1 MRTTN
6 LDALSGRSLV
16 AGVVGAPV
24 RQSLSPL
31 IHNHWLA
38 ARGIDGVY
46 APFALS
52 SEPQR
57 FEAFIAGLRGGGVA
71 GLNVTLP
78 FKSRALAAADMAD
91 DAAQAAGAANVLLF
105 HANGRIDARNT
116 DGLGLLA
123 AFHDQAPQLSLQDA
137 AVVILGAGGAA
148 RGALGALLGAGV
160 GHICILNRSE
170 GRAQALADLF
180 GPKVAARPLAA
191 ADAAFA
197 SAQVLINASAA
208 GLEGQDPPVLPLERL
223 PAGAV
228 VMDMVYK
235 PLRTDLLR
243 QAERRGL
250 ATVDGLAMLI
260 GQARP
265 SFEAFFGQ
273 AAPADDEARTLALAH
288 LAAS

>member
-1 MRTTN
+1 VTSVH
-6 LDALSGRSLV
+6 LHSLSGRSLV

-24 RQSLSPL
+24 RQSLSPV

-38 ARGIDGVY
+38 ACGIDGVY

-78 FKSRALAAADMAD
+78 FKTRALAAADTAD
-91 DAAQAAGAANVLLF
+91 EAAKAAGAANLLLF
-105 HANGRIDARNT
+105 HADGRIEARNT

-148 RGALGALLGAGV
+148 RGALSALLGAGV
-160 GHICILNRSE
+160 GRISILNRSE
-170 GRAQALADLF
+170 GPARALADLF
-180 GPKVAARPLAA
+180 GAKVEARPLAMA
-191 ADAAFA
+191 TDTLA
-197 SAQVLINASAA
+197 SADLLINASAA

-223 PAGAV
+223 AAGAV

-243 QAERRGL
+243 QAQGLGL

-273 AAPADDEARTLALAH
+273 AAPGGDEARTIALAQ
-288 LAAS
+288 LTTS